1 MKRYIIKALSKLSLL
16 FTACFLLLSC
26 EKYLDVKPD
35 QMLAVPESLDDL
47 QAIIDNY
54 PFQITQS
61 DALEVGAG
69 EFVVTDANLASLSSD
84 FHRRMYQWDPYN
96 LFQEGTIASDWA
108 RYYTTI
114 YNCNTAL
121 EGLAKIERNNL
132 NAAQY
137 DQIKGRA
144 LFVRAEKLFHASLVW
159 CMVYDPKN
167 ASNTLGMPIRLDTD
181 FNKRS
186 SRASLE
192 DTYKQIIADATL
204 AAQLLVEQTS
214 SPVEP
219 NRCIADA
226 LLAKVYLY
234 MADYENAF
242 KYADAALV
250 LNNQLLDYS
259 TLDATKPYPIPQF
272 NKEVIY
278 HCLAGYPQIL
288 NTVRAQIVDDLIASY
303 EPNDLRLDLFFIKNA
318 DGTYGF
324 RGLYTGTTSL
334 FMGIA
339 ADELYL
345 IRAEAAVRL
354 QKTDIAM
361 KDLNA
366 LLVTRFK
373 KENGKTTYREIHDMN
388 SDELLTRILL
398 ERRKSLIFR
407 GIRWYDLKRLN
418 RDGANIVLKRKV
430 EGKEFILQPND
441 LRYALPIPNDIIEL
455 SDIVQN
461 PR

>member
-1 MKRYIIKALSKLSLL
+1 MKRSIIKVLSKLSLL
-16 FTACFLLLSC
+16 FIACCSLLSC

-35 QMLAVPESLDDL
+35 QKLAVPESLDDL
-47 QAIIDNY
+47 QALIDNY
-54 PFQITQS
+54 PIHIFQS
-61 DALEVGAG
+61 DALEVSAG
-69 EFVVTDANLASLSSD
+69 EFTVIDANLASLSSD
-84 FHRRMYQWDPYN
+84 FHRRMYQWDSYN
-96 LFQEGTIASDWA
+96 LFQEGTIVSDWA

-121 EGLAKIERNNL
+121 EGLAKIERNNV

-159 CMVYDPKN
+159 CLAYDKKN

-186 SRASLE
+186 ARSSLE
-192 DTYKQIIADATL
+192 DTYKQILADATL
-204 AAQLLVEQTS
+204 AVQLLVKQTG

-219 NRCIADA
+219 NRCIANA

-242 KYADAALV
+242 KYADAALA

-288 NTVRAQIVDDLIASY
+288 NTTRAQIVEDLIASY
-303 EPNDLRLDLFFIKNA
+303 EANDLRLDLYFTKNA
-318 DGTYGF
+318 DGTNGF

-339 ADELYL
+339 TDELYL

-354 QKTDIAM
+354 KRTDIAL
-361 KDLNA
+361 KDLNT
-366 LLVTRFK
+366 LLVTRWK
-373 KENGKTTYREIHDMN
+373 KENGKTTYQEIKDMG
-388 SDELLTRILL
+388 SEELLARILL
-398 ERRKSLIFR
+398 ERRKSLVFR

-418 RDGANIVLKRKV
+418 RDGANVVLKRKV
-430 EGKEFILQPND
+430 EGKEFVLQPND

>member
-1 MKRYIIKALSKLSLL
+1 MKKYKIRGLSRISAL
-16 FTACFLLLSC
+16 FAACFLLLSC

-35 QMLAVPESLDDL
+35 QKLAVPESLDDL
-47 QAIIDNY
+47 QALIDNY
-54 PFQITQS
+54 PIHIFQS
-61 DALEVGAG
+61 DALEVSAG
-69 EFVVTDANLASLSSD
+69 EFTVTDANLASLSSD
-84 FHRRMYQWDPYN
+84 FHRRMYQWDSYN
-96 LFQEGTIASDWA
+96 LFEEGSTASDWS

-159 CMVYDPKN
+159 CLAYDQKN

-186 SRASLE
+186 FRSSLE

-204 AAQLLVEQTS
+204 SIQLLVKQTG

-219 NRCIADA
+219 NQCIANA

-242 KYADAALV
+242 KYADAALA

-288 NTVRAQIVDDLIASY
+288 NTTRAQIVDDLIASY
-303 EPNDLRLDLFFIKNA
+303 EPGDLRLDLYFTKNA
-318 DGTYGF
+318 DGTNGF
-324 RGLYTGTTSL
+324 RGLYSGTTSL

-339 ADELYL
+339 TDELYL

-354 QKTDIAM
+354 KRTDIAL
-361 KDLNA
+361 KDLNT

-373 KENGKTTYREIHDMN
+373 KENGKTTYQEIKDMG
-388 SDELLTRILL
+388 SEELLARILL

-418 RDGANIVLKRKV
+418 RDGANIVLKRIV
-430 EGKEFILQPND
+430 SGKEFILNPND

-455 SDIVQN
+455 SDIIQN
-461 PR
+461 SR

>member
-1 MKRYIIKALSKLSLL
+1 MKKYKIRRLSCISAL
-16 FTACFLLLSC
+16 FAAFFLLLSC

-35 QMLAVPESLDDL
+35 QKLAVPESLDDL
-47 QAIIDNY
+47 QALIDNY
-54 PFQITQS
+54 PIHIFQS
-61 DALEVGAG
+61 DALEVSAG
-69 EFVVTDANLASLSSD
+69 EFTVTDANLASLSSD
-84 FHRRMYQWDPYN
+84 FHRRMYQWDSYN
-96 LFQEGTIASDWA
+96 LFEEGSTASDWS

-121 EGLAKIERNNL
+121 EGLAKIERNSL

-159 CMVYDPKN
+159 CRAYDQKN

-186 SRASLE
+186 FRSSLE

-204 AAQLLVEQTS
+204 SIQLLVKQTG

-219 NRCIADA
+219 NQCIANA

-242 KYADAALV
+242 KYADAALA

-259 TLDATKPYPIPQF
+259 TLDATKTYPIPQF

-288 NTVRAQIVDDLIASY
+288 NTTRAQIVDDLVESY
-303 EPNDLRLDLFFIKNA
+303 EPNDLRPHLYFIKNA
-318 DGTYGF
+318 NGTYGF
-324 RGLYTGTTSL
+324 RGLYSGTTSL

-339 ADELYL
+339 TDELYL
-345 IRAEAAVRL
+345 IRAEAAARL
-354 QKTDIAM
+354 KRADIALR
-361 KDLNA
+361 DLNT

-373 KENGKTTYREIHDMN
+373 KENSKTTYQEIKDMG
-388 SDELLTRILL
+388 SEELLARILL

-418 RDGANIVLKRKV
+418 RDGTNIVLKRIV
-430 EGKEFILQPND
+430 GGKEFILNPND

-455 SDIVQN
+455 SDIIQN
-461 PR
+461 SR

>member
-1 MKRYIIKALSKLSLL
+1 MKKYKIKGLGRLTSL
-16 FTACFLLLSC
+16 FAACFLLLSC

-35 QMLAVPESLDDL
+35 QKLAVPESLDDL
-47 QAIIDNY
+47 QALIDNY
-54 PFQITQS
+54 PIHIFQS
-61 DALEVGAG
+61 DALEVSAG
-69 EFVVTDANLASLSSD
+69 EFRVTDANLASLSSD
-84 FHRRMYQWDPYN
+84 FHRRMYHWDPYN
-96 LFQEGTIASDWA
+96 LFEEGSTASDWS

-121 EGLAKIERNNL
+121 EGLAKIERNSL

-159 CMVYDPKN
+159 CLAYDQKN
-167 ASNTLGMPIRLDTD
+167 ASNTPGMPIRLDTD

-186 SRASLE
+186 FRSSLE

-204 AAQLLVEQTS
+204 SIQLLVKQTG

-219 NRCIADA
+219 NQCIANA

-242 KYADAALV
+242 KYANAALA

-259 TLDATKPYPIPQF
+259 TLDATKTYPIPQF

-288 NTVRAQIVDDLIASY
+288 NTTRAQIVDDLVESY
-303 EPNDLRLDLFFIKNA
+303 EPNDLRPYLYFIKNA

-324 RGLYTGTTSL
+324 RGLYSGTTSL

-339 ADELYL
+339 TDELYL

-354 QKTDIAM
+354 KRTDIALR
-361 KDLNA
+361 DLNT

-373 KENGKTTYREIHDMN
+373 KENGKTTYQEIKDMG
-388 SDELLTRILL
+388 SEELLARILL

-418 RDGANIVLKRKV
+418 RDGANIVLKRIV
-430 EGKEFILQPND
+430 GGKEFILNPND

-455 SDIVQN
+455 SDIIQN
-461 PR
+461 SR